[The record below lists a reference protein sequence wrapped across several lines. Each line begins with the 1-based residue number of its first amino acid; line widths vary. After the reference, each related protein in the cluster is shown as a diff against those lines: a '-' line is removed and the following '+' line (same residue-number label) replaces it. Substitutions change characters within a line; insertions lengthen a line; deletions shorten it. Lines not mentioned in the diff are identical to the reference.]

1 MRDYLV
7 IEAASLDDEPAR
19 LALRDRLVASGHWRA
34 VAERRRLCVL
44 LEAEASPDYRHL
56 PGVAGGLIGDVY
68 DMAAARRG
76 EGAPFRIQALAGRT
90 PREAAL
96 ILVTQAFGRYL
107 ALFTDREETSVLRD
121 PMGIVEA
128 VTWRRE
134 GLRFIGSRLP
144 ADRTVWPPNLAIDWS
159 AIAKIF
165 RQKNLASHLSS
176 LVGVTSIE
184 PGVLTRPWSDEPG
197 ERLWAPAWFARGR
210 DRHARDPKALARVID
225 GVVAAYA
232 LGRDR
237 ILCEISGGLD
247 SAIVAASLKACGAT
261 IETGINHTWPQR
273 EADERPYA
281 EAVAALAEAPLVIV
295 ERGLLVLDAEKLSRA
310 AGGARPNFVG
320 GDPDHDLD
328 LATRLAG
335 ETPGAL
341 FTGRGGDAVFY
352 QMPTTELARD
362 LIAINPCGVSRLS
375 GLKRLAQRR
384 GMTVWRLIASAWARR
399 HAPLEPMPGSDLF
412 GARVAAAEPQWHPW
426 LEDLAGISP
435 AKRVQLRALVNSLS
449 SFRESYRHTAGDIL
463 DPLLAQPVVELCL
476 AAPATM
482 LALGPADRP
491 FARQAFAGRLP
502 QSVATRHGKG
512 DVSVFFARSLA
523 ASLDFLRPYLMEGRL
538 AKEGLLDPVALDP
551 VLSPDYLIWKMATP
565 DVFVAL
571 ALESW
576 VRRWEALLAPADR
589 AAPVMA

>member
-7 IEAASLDDEPAR
+7 IEAASADDDAAR
-19 LALRDRLVASGHWRA
+19 LALRDRLVASGQWRA
-34 VAERRRLCVL
+34 VAERRRLSVL
-44 LEAEASPDYRHL
+44 LEADASPGYRHL
-56 PGVAGGLIGDVY
+56 PGVAGALIGDVF
-68 DMAAARRG
+68 DTGAARRG
-76 EGAPFRIQALAGRT
+76 EGAPFGVQALAGRS

-96 ILVTQAFGRYL
+96 ALISQAFGRYL
-107 ALFTDREETSVLRD
+107 AIFTEGGETSVLRD

-134 GLRFIGSRLP
+134 GLCFIGSRLP
-144 ADRTVWPPNLAIDWS
+144 ADRAVWPPDLAIDWS

-184 PGVLTRPWSDEPG
+184 PGVLTKPWTADPG

-210 DRHARDPKALARVID
+210 DHRARDPKALARVID
-225 GVVAAYA
+225 GVVAAYTF
-232 LGRDR
+232 GRER

-281 EAVAALAEAPLVIV
+281 EAVAALAGAPLVIV
-295 ERGLLVLDAEKLSRA
+295 ERDLLVLDAEKLSRA
-310 AGGARPNFVG
+310 ASGARPNFVG

-362 LIAINPCGVSRLS
+362 LLAPARCGVPRLA
-375 GLKRLAQRR
+375 GLVRLAQRR
-384 GMTVWRLIASAWARR
+384 GMTVWRLVASAWAKR

-412 GARVAAAEPQWHPW
+412 GARVAGIEPQWHPW
-426 LEDLAGISP
+426 LAELAGLSP

-449 SFRESYRHTAGDIL
+449 SFRESYRHTVGDIL

-476 AAPATM
+476 ATPAAM

-491 FARQAFAGRLP
+491 FARRAFAGRLP
-502 QSVATRHGKG
+502 PNVATRHGKG

-538 AKEGLLDPVALDP
+538 AKEGMLDPEALDA
-551 VLSPDYLIWKMATP
+551 VLSPDHLIWKMATP

-576 VRRWEALLAPADR
+576 VRRWEMLLAPTDTVASV
-589 AAPVMA
+589 AA

>member
-7 IEAASLDDEPAR
+7 IEAAGPDDEAAR
-19 LALRDRLVASGHWRA
+19 LALRDRLVASGQWRA

-44 LEAEASPDYRHL
+44 LEAGAAPDYRHL
-56 PGVAGGLIGDVY
+56 PGVAGALIGDVF
-68 DMAAARRG
+68 DKAAAWRG
-76 EGAPFRIQALAGRT
+76 EGAPFRVQALAGRS
-90 PREAAL
+90 PREAAQIL
-96 ILVTQAFGRYL
+96 ITQAFGRYL
-107 ALFTDREETSVLRD
+107 AIFTDGEETSVLRD

-128 VTWRRE
+128 VAWRRE

-144 ADRTVWPPNLAIDWS
+144 ADRAVWPLDLAIDWLS
-159 AIAKIF
+159 LAKIF

-176 LVGVTSIE
+176 LVGVSSIE
-184 PGVLTRPWSDEPG
+184 PGVLTKPWADEPG
-197 ERLWAPAWFARGR
+197 ERLWAPVWFARGR
-210 DRHARDPKALARVID
+210 DPRARDPAALARVID

-232 LGRDR
+232 LGRER

-247 SAIVAASLKACGAT
+247 SAIIAASLKTCGAV

-281 EAVAALAEAPLVIV
+281 EAVAALVGAPLVIV
-295 ERGLLVLDAEKLSRA
+295 ERGLLRLDAEKLSRA

-320 GDPDHDLD
+320 GDPDHDFD

-341 FTGRGGDAVFY
+341 FTGRGGDAIFY
-352 QMPTTELARD
+352 QMPTLELARD
-362 LIAINPCGVSRLS
+362 LLAPARCGAPRLR
-375 GLKRLAQRR
+375 GLVRLAQRR
-384 GMTVWRLIASAWARR
+384 GTTVWRLIASAWAKRG
-399 HAPLEPMPGSDLF
+399 APLEPMPGSNLF
-412 GARVAAAEPQWHPW
+412 SARVAQSAPQWHPW
-426 LEDLAGISP
+426 LEDLVGVSP

-449 SFRESYRHTAGDIL
+449 SFRESYRHTVGDIL

-476 AAPATM
+476 ATPAAM

-491 FARQAFAGRLP
+491 FARRAFVDRLP
-502 QSVATRHGKG
+502 PKVATRHGKG

-523 ASLDFLRPYLMEGRL
+523 VSLDFLRPYLMEGRL
-538 AKEGLLDPVALDP
+538 AQEGLLSAEALDP
-551 VLSPDYLIWKMATP
+551 VLSPDYLIWTMATP

-576 VRRWEALLAPADR
+576 VRRWEARLVPTDSLT
-589 AAPVMA
+589 PVMA